1 MRAGP
6 TSKIR
11 LLKDYRASK
20 KNIRFLQP
28 NALPSR
34 YKARFWPYIQNPLY
48 PFFLSVMKKT
58 ILSLALL
65 AGITSAANAQT
76 TRFGIKAG
84 VNYTTFS
91 GDNVE
96 NAKYKFGA
104 VGGLAANIG
113 LSQSLS
119 IQPELL
125 YSQKGTEIK
134 GTDFKFKLNYIE
146 LPIMFRYTLS
156 DGKGP
161 FLQAGPQV
169 GYLAKVKLSNGDG
182 NEIKL
187 DNDAYQKLE
196 LGYVA
201 AVGYQLESGLS
212 IEGRFNGGINS
223 VGKDDGANDQQR
235 NRVFSVQ
242 LGYMFGGK

>member
-1 MRAGP
+1 
-6 TSKIR
+6 
-11 LLKDYRASK
+11 
-20 KNIRFLQP
+20 
-28 NALPSR
+28 
-34 YKARFWPYIQNPLY
+34 
-48 PFFLSVMKKT
+48 MKKI

-65 AGITSAANAQT
+65 AGLTSAANAQT
-76 TRFGIKAG
+76 NRFGVKGG

-91 GDNVE
+91 GDGVDD
-96 NAKYKFGA
+96 AKYKFGA
-104 VGGLAANIG
+104 VGGLAANFG
-113 LSQSLS
+113 FSESLS
-119 IQPELL
+119 LQTELL
-125 YSQKGTEIK
+125 YSMKGVQSK
-134 GTDFKFKLNYIE
+134 ATDLKFKLNYIE
-146 LPIMFRYTLS
+146 LPLMFRYTLA

-169 GYLAKVKLSNGDG
+169 GYLANAKLSDGDG
-182 NEIKL
+182 TEFEIPE
-187 DNDAYQKLE
+187 DTFQKVE

-223 VGKDDGANDQQR
+223 VGKDDGVNDQNR

>member
-1 MRAGP
+1 
-6 TSKIR
+6 
-11 LLKDYRASK
+11 
-20 KNIRFLQP
+20 
-28 NALPSR
+28 
-34 YKARFWPYIQNPLY
+34 
-48 PFFLSVMKKT
+48 MKKT
-58 ILSLALL
+58 ILSLVLL

-76 TRFGIKAG
+76 TTRFGVKGG

-91 GDNVE
+91 GDGVE
-96 NAKYKFGA
+96 DAKYKFGA
-104 VGGLAANIG
+104 VGGLAANFG
-113 LSQSLS
+113 FSESLS
-119 IQPELL
+119 LQTELL
-125 YSQKGTEIK
+125 YSMKGVQSK
-134 GTDFKFKLNYIE
+134 ATDLKFKLNYIE

-169 GYLAKVKLSNGDG
+169 GYLANAKLSDGDG
-182 NEIKL
+182 NEVEIPE
-187 DNDAYQKLE
+187 NTFQKLE

-223 VGKDDGANDQQR
+223 VGKDDGVNDQNR

>member
-1 MRAGP
+1 
-6 TSKIR
+6 
-11 LLKDYRASK
+11 
-20 KNIRFLQP
+20 
-28 NALPSR
+28 
-34 YKARFWPYIQNPLY
+34 
-48 PFFLSVMKKT
+48 MKKT

-65 AGITSAANAQT
+65 AGLTTAANAQT
-76 TRFGIKAG
+76 TRFGVKAG

-96 NAKYKFGA
+96 FAKYKFGA
-104 VGGLAANIG
+104 VGGLAANFG
-113 LSQSLS
+113 LSESLS
-119 IQPELL
+119 IQTELL
-125 YSQKGTEIK
+125 YAQKGAEIK
-134 GTDFKFKLNYIE
+134 DSNYKFKLNYIE
-146 LPIMFRYTLS
+146 LPIMFRYTLA

-169 GYLAKVKLSNGDG
+169 GYLAKVKLSDGDG
-182 NEIKL
+182 NEEKL
-187 DNDAYQKLE
+187 DNDAYQKLA

-212 IEGRFNGGINS
+212 IEGRFNGDINS
-223 VGKDDGANDQQR
+223 VGKDDGANDQNR